1 MKRKTPLRVFLGR
14 SLRRRRKKCVRLGRA
29 THAPLR
35 SATAALAWTRY
46 ARPNVRDEVEDA
58 VVVVVV
64 DEVAEGLVVM
74 TATTDHETADGV
86 AEVVGEA
93 ECVSRLFRS
102 QNPN

>member
-1 MKRKTPLRVFLGR
+1 MARSSARSGSCGYVLTLVVTDPLAA
-14 SLRRRRKKCVRLGRA
+14 RR
-29 THAPLR
+29 
-35 SATAALAWTRY
+35 
-46 ARPNVRDEVEDA
+46 DD
-58 VVVVVV
+58 VVKLVV